1 MADQAQIAEP
11 TVDLDLAPKT
21 VAVTPGTAVTR
32 SMVRPEVRA
41 EVRMERSFRIPVV
54 ATIIFVITMMA
65 IYFLGRTVVG
75 FYTPT
80 VQDGKIEFVGRL

>member
-1 MADQAQIAEP
+1 MADQGQIAEP

-32 SMVRPEVRA
+32 SMVRA